1 MKMLTFNR
9 CCSPFQEQFDD
20 YMEIVIQFG
29 YVTLFASAYPLASL
43 IALAANIIEI
53 RSDSF
58 KLARVCRRPRS
69 YRVDGIGIWN
79 TLLSCIVWMSALT
92 NCLIA
97 GFTSDQMMQIF
108 PHFYMQDAAG
118 DTHLVHDKGWIAV
131 FVIFG
136 LERIMIVI
144 GLLICAVIPEV
155 PEDVHD
161 EVERLQFVRTQEH
174 EAVMREVMRKRTKRK
189 KA

>member
-1 MKMLTFNR
+1 
-9 CCSPFQEQFDD
+9 
-20 YMEIVIQFG
+20 MEIVIQFG

-43 IALAANIIEI
+43 IALGANWIEI

-92 NCLIA
+92 NCLIV
-97 GFTSDQMMQIF
+97 GFSSDQMMQVF
-108 PHFYMQDAAG
+108 PNFYMQDRAG

-136 LERIMIVI
+136 LEHLMIII
-144 GLLICAVIPEV
+144 GLLIYAVVPEI
-155 PEDVHD
+155 PEDVHE
-161 EVERLQFVRTQEH
+161 EVEKLQWVRAQEH
-174 EAVMREVMRKRTKRK
+174 EAVMRQVMRKRSSK
-189 KA
+189 KKV